1 MDQETQKPILMNI
14 YQQTFQVQL
23 QKGQSNWQSI
33 KIIEFQFSKISFQ
46 RTIKIK
52 KNSKYILTYYCEQKK
67 LTIKIVQTPQTS
79 YRSRLQLVEKNEW
92 INLINQKS
100 QQNLQSDQIA
110 MTEYRTRVQID
121 SFFQND
127 WKQPYYKP
135 EKIQQLNLEV
145 NQYQPTN
152 DIDSWK
158 QTVYQ
163 RLYQKIS

>member
-1 MDQETQKPILMNI
+1 MDQETQKSILMNI
-14 YQQTFQVQL
+14 YQRANQIGNQQKAQNISSLKYLFKEVQKSKKTPSTS
-23 QKGQSNWQSI
+23 QHTTASKRNQQS
-33 KIIEFQFSKISFQ
+33 KQ
-46 RTIKIK
+46 RD
-52 KNSKYILTYYCEQKK
+52 NVQ
-67 LTIKIVQTPQTS
+67 VQTPQTS

-110 MTEYRTRVQID
+110 ITEYRTRVQMD

-135 EKIQQLNLEV
+135 EKIQQLILKV
-145 NQYQPTN
+145 NQYQPIN

-158 QTVYQ
+158 QIVYQ